1 MEIKHIDHIEYHHN
15 QWWWGESIT
24 MIYDIGVGIVEL
36 QFCDDMPNMAFI
48 RALSVQPYYRQKG
61 IGRYMLAACGELA
74 RHNDVPFLQLN
85 VDRNEEWLVNWYQRR
100 GFVVTGED
108 DHEYRMT
115 KPLANHVK

>member
-1 MEIKHIDHIEYHHN
+1 MKHIDHIEYHHN

-24 MIYDIGVGIVEL
+24 MIYDICVCLVEL
-36 QFCDDMPNMAFI
+36 QICNDMPNMAFI
-48 RALSVQPYYRQKG
+48 KALSVLPYYRQRG
-61 IGRYMLAACGELA
+61 IGGYMLAACEELA

-115 KPLANHVK
+115 KPLANNVK